1 VTVETPSRRSYS
13 EEDVAASL
21 TALRAND
28 GVVKRTAEDLGIPR
42 MTLAQ
47 WAMETRRP
55 QTAGNAAQRLQVSQD
70 KSQETIRMLDAIIPQ
85 ALARVAE
92 ALPSVNGYQAMLV
105 SAIAIDKRQLLS
117 GGPTS
122 RTETLRA
129 RYVEPASLRSLSSG
143 VIDVEASPQRVR
155 GVEDGA
161 GPSHLPEKQKRP
173 RAKRKTT
180 ARTSNSAPGTP

>member
-1 VTVETPSRRSYS
+1 MTVEAPSRRSYS
-13 EEDVAASL
+13 EAEVAESL

-47 WAMETRRP
+47 WAMESRRP
-55 QTAGNAAQRLQVSQD
+55 QSARNQDIRLKVSHD
-70 KSQETIRMLDAIIPQ
+70 KSEETIRMLDAIIPQ

-143 VIDVEASPQRVR
+143 VIDVESHPPQRVR
-155 GVEDGA
+155 GVRVRA
-161 GPSHLPEKQKRP
+161 AASHLPEKQKRP
-173 RAKRKTT
+173 RAKRRTT
-180 ARTSNSAPGTP
+180 LKENLTTGTP